1 MFFLSH
7 NHRENEIPGTTSK
20 YNRGEIKKIIEV
32 AKYLIQNNCLTD
44 DIAVLSPYRGQVGN
58 S

>member
-32 AKYLIQNNCLTD
+32 AKYLVQNNCLTD